1 MVIFVL
7 SIPTDEV
14 IYRWNWIDE
23 PELVVVPE

>member
-7 SIPTDEV
+7 SIPIVEF

-23 PELVVVPE
+23 LEFVVVIE